1 MFLTLS
7 LEAGGDNNLAVV
19 LGATSY
25 PGVVCQGGQA
35 PTRRACNDIVF
46 HMDATPTRRRFGANL
61 AAPDVQLPLLYK
73 SCKFLTCPRLLNMSD
88 VNGTIAC

>member
-1 MFLTLS
+1 MFHTLP

-25 PGVVCQGGQA
+25 PGVLCEAGRA
-35 PTRRACNDIVF
+35 PTRRACNQIVG

-61 AAPDVQLPLLYK
+61 AAPDVRLPFLSK
-73 SCKFLTCPRLLNMSD
+73 SCKFLTCSHLLN
-88 VNGTIAC
+88 